1 MPSLSAMAWQKRYKK
16 TTKHLPTGYEP
27 QLALISTF
35 FVYRVNYQ
43 GMASETELLPRDIDA
58 ATPIG
63 APAVTP
69 IETETEASTGPGFH
83 FRWPAIFSKLRIK
96 LIVPYAVLTVL
107 LAGIGIFIITRL
119 VAASIEERFS
129 NQLFEANRVSGDAMV
144 RRERTHLDNLRLMA
158 FTEGVPQA
166 FAGHDPQ
173 HLQDLLLPVMLN
185 YNVEAV
191 TAIDLGGHEIVSLA
205 RSLSS
210 QQYIQSTGLDF
221 SSYQI
226 VQDVLQ
232 GRNDAVG
239 DKFADVLP
247 TGQGL
252 YFFTSAP
259 VRDAQGKLV
268 GVLMIGSR
276 LEPLLTEIKT
286 QSITDVILLDRKGQL
301 MATTLTQ
308 PDEGFTVIEL
318 SESEVAQVNP
328 SLTRD
333 VRLYG
338 RGYRVFYAPLVVRQ
352 QPIGVLGTVLS
363 SNYIVD
369 TTTTSRNLFSLIF
382 TLGTL
387 AVIIVGY
394 VVARSIARPLLQLR
408 KVSKAV
414 TEGDLEQQTG
424 IKQPGEI
431 GELANAFDEMTLKL
445 RERTDEAARLYAEA
459 VQRNKELAHINAE
472 LQAAQQ
478 QLVQSEKLAAIGQL
492 TAGIVHDVKNPLA
505 VVIGMSEELRDDETL
520 EPAVRSYLSTIRDSA
535 WRANTIIGELLKFAR
550 QSTPEMKRQNIVET
564 IETAMRLTDYLARRG
579 SITVIKDLPPE
590 SIIVTYDGTQIEQ
603 VLINLIQNAI
613 QATPSGGRLTVML
626 RQASETIA
634 IAVEDT
640 GTGISPENMRRIF
653 DPFFTTKPPGE
664 GTGLGLSVSYGIISR
679 HGGQIKVDSEL
690 GQGTTFTI
698 LFPTDL
704 TPSAGATPANSN
716 GSNPDPAPPA
726 PTEENR
732 S

>member
-1 MPSLSAMAWQKRYKK
+1 MA
-16 TTKHLPTGYEP
+16 TD
-27 QLALISTF
+27 
-35 FVYRVNYQ
+35 
-43 GMASETELLPRDIDA
+43 TELLPRDTDA
-58 ATPIG
+58 EATVD
-63 APAVTP
+63 APPAMPV
-69 IETETEASTGPGFH
+69 ETETPEAEAASGL
-83 FRWPAIFSKLRIK
+83 RLLWPALFSKLRVK
-96 LIVPYAVLTVL
+96 LIVPYALLTVL
-107 LAGIGIFIITRL
+107 LAGVAIFITTRL

-129 NQLFEANRVSGDAMV
+129 NQLIEANRVSGDAVV

-166 FAGHDPQ
+166 FAEGDPKR
-173 HLQDLLLPVMLN
+173 LQDLLLPVMLN

-191 TAIDLGGHEIVSLA
+191 TTIDLKGREIVSLA
-205 RSLSS
+205 RSPSS

-221 SSYQI
+221 SGYKI

-232 GRNDAVG
+232 GRNDAIG

-252 YFFTSAP
+252 YFFTSTP
-259 VRDAQGKLV
+259 VRDAGGKLA

-276 LEPLLTEIKT
+276 LESLLAEIKT
-286 QSITDVILLDRKGQL
+286 QSIADVILLDRKGQL
-301 MATTLTQ
+301 MATTLTK
-308 PDEGFTVIEL
+308 PDEGFTLIEL
-318 SESEVAQVNP
+318 PESEAALINP
-328 SLTRD
+328 SRVKD

-338 RGYRVFYAPLVVRQ
+338 RGYRVFYAPLIVRQ

-369 TTTTSRNLFSLIF
+369 TTTTSRNLFGLIF

-387 AVIIVGY
+387 AVIVVGY
-394 VVARSIARPLLQLR
+394 VVARSIAIPLLQLR

-424 IKQPGEI
+424 IQQPGEI
-431 GELANAFDEMTLKL
+431 GELASAFDEMTLRL
-445 RERTDEAARLYAEA
+445 RERTDEAARLYADA
-459 VQRNKELAHINAE
+459 VKYTEELKQINAE
-472 LQAAQQ
+472 LHAAQQ

-505 VVIGMSEELRDDETL
+505 VVIGMSEELRDDESL
-520 EPAVRSYLSTIRDSA
+520 EPAIRNYLSTIRDSA
-535 WRANTIIGELLKFAR
+535 WRANTIIGDLLKFAR

-564 IETAMRLTDYLARRG
+564 IETALRLTDYLARKG

-590 SIIVTYDGTQIEQ
+590 PVVMTYDATQIEQ

-626 RQASETIA
+626 RRASETIA
-634 IAVEDT
+634 IAVQDT

-664 GTGLGLSVSYGIISR
+664 GTGLGLSVSYGIIAR
-679 HGGQIKVDSEL
+679 HGGHIKVDSEP
-690 GQGTTFTI
+690 GKGTTFTI
-698 LFPTDL
+698 LLPSNL
-704 TPSAGATPANSN
+704 APSANPAQPNPI
-716 GSNPDPAPPA
+716 GS
-726 PTEENR
+726 TQESGLESR
-732 S
+732 SHPGR